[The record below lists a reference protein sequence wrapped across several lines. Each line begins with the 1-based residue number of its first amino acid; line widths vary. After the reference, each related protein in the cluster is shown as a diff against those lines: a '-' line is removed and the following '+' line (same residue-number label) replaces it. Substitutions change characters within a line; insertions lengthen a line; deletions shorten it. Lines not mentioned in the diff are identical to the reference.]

1 MTPEYS
7 SLRYSIVLRAE
18 STNTIL
24 QSESFI
30 GFGTTPHF
38 HRVA

>member
-1 MTPEYS
+1 MTPECS
-7 SLRYSIVLRAE
+7 SLRYSIVPGAE
-18 STNTIL
+18 STNTTL

-30 GFGTTPHF
+30 RFGTTPHF